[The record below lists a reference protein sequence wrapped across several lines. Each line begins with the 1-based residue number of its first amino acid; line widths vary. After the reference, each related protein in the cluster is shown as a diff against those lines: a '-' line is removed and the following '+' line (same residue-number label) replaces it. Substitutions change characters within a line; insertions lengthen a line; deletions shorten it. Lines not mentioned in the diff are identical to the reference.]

1 MQVALT
7 HLRASLRLV
16 GILTVT
22 AGAVLLLL
30 IVSLLLAPWRPW
42 WRVAIERVL
51 DGTVALGCLLTG
63 VRIDVR
69 GQAPEPP
76 FVLVSNHLGYMDI
89 LVIRRVVRTRFV
101 SKAEISRWPLFGW
114 LASLTGTVF
123 LERRNKRDL
132 SRINRVLQDVWDQG
146 DGITLFPEGTSSA
159 GKTVKRFHAGL
170 LDLPAETGRPVHS
183 ASLAYRTSEGQP
195 AAWSVC
201 WWGDMTFLDHLYNL
215 LRMRRFDATVTF
227 SGRGVA
233 NSSRK
238 ELAADL
244 HEEVLRT
251 FQPIDGAPAE

>member
-42 WRVAIERVL
+42 RRVAIERVL

-76 FVLVSNHLGYMDI
+76 FVLVANHLGYMDI

-132 SRINRVLQDVWDQG
+132 SRINRVLQNVWDQG

-183 ASLAYRTSEGQP
+183 ASLAYRTNEGQP

-227 SGRGVA
+227 SGRA
-233 NSSRK
+233 LASASRK

-244 HEEVLRT
+244 HEEVVRT